1 MRNHTS
7 PTTAALVSIFL
18 VLIQTST
25 YAAEAL
31 ATVEVHQHRIL
42 LTPEQRR
49 VYHDCLTQDW
59 TAEWCRG
66 HSWGI
71 FSTYDRTYAECVAAQ
86 HHGWFVV
93 NGRPRFVNMEGYCW
107 GKAHRFSGM
116 LPLK

>member
-1 MRNHTS
+1 MRGHVS
-7 PTTAALVSIFL
+7 PTAAALVSISL

-25 YAAEAL
+25 YAAEVGAP
-31 ATVEVHQHRIL
+31 TEVYQPRIL
-42 LTPEQRR
+42 LTPRQTT

-59 TAEWCRG
+59 IAEWCRV

-86 HHGWFVV
+86 HHGRFVV

-107 GKAHRFSGM
+107 GKAHRFAR
-116 LPLK
+116 